1 MRRILSL
8 VLILLSCSV
17 PSLFADLNTF
27 FAPYPSSFNV
37 DLEDSIT
44 YCGVPEG
51 ETWVGGSAPGYSD
64 KTMVAL
70 LDISGAEHPVIGET
84 YNLSFKI
91 NSSKSWEYVS
101 ASEPYLSRPFRLDIV
116 QCRDAALGINR
127 ELVKSI
133 GYGTNDA
140 DQSVSFDVTIYNRE
154 GWFDIV
160 LVLPELTGVD
170 AEKALAKND
179 YYAEIEISV
188 KDSSGNSVSPNW
200 PYYINGYI
208 DEEPPANTSYVM
220 MNVIPTARAN
230 SINIDELSPTD
241 PMEVATYFY
250 ETIGFMPGGDSD
262 VNNVGG
268 LDSKTQSDVD
278 YYIYASSSRNAF
290 DDSAKEFE
298 MKMAGLEDTDAA
310 DEYSFNF
317 IVTMTSSATG
327 NSFPFTGLT
336 PETSAML
343 HSAEMTGTTA
353 HHSTDDSN
361 YTVYYYDE
369 GTIGITVTEKEKAKL
384 ESLVPGLYRAT
395 VYLHVVSTQ

>member
-1 MRRILSL
+1 MRRILSF
-8 VLILLSCSV
+8 VLILFSCSV
-17 PSLFADLNTF
+17 PSLFAVNTF

-37 DLEDSIT
+37 DLEDTIT

-84 YNLSFKI
+84 YNLTFKI
-91 NSSKSWEYVS
+91 NSSKSWEYAS

-116 QCRDAALGINR
+116 QCTDSVLGTSR

-133 GYGTNDA
+133 GFGTSDT
-140 DQSVSFDVTIYNRE
+140 DQSVSFNVTIYNYE

-208 DEEPPANTSYVM
+208 DEEPPVNTSYVM

-230 SINIDELSPTD
+230 SINIDELSSTV

-262 VNNVGG
+262 VNGVGG
-268 LDSKTQSDVD
+268 LDSEAQRNVD

-298 MKMAGLEDTDAA
+298 MIMAGLEDTDAA

-317 IVTMTSSATG
+317 KVTMTSSATK
-327 NSFPFTGLT
+327 NSVTFTGET
-336 PETSAML
+336 PEITSML
-343 HSAEMTGTTA
+343 QSATMEGTTD
-353 HHSTDDSN
+353 HHSGNGSS

-369 GTIGITVTEKEKAKL
+369 GTIGITVTAEEKAKL
-384 ESLVPGLYRAT
+384 SSLAPGLYRAT

>member
-1 MRRILSL
+1 MRRILSF
-8 VLILLSCSV
+8 VLILFSCFV
-17 PSLFADLNTF
+17 PSLFAVNTF

-37 DLEDSIT
+37 DLEDTIT

-70 LDISGAEHPVIGET
+70 LDISGAAGRPLKGET
-84 YNLSFKI
+84 YNLTFKI

-116 QCRDAALGINR
+116 QCTDSVLGESR

-133 GYGTNDA
+133 GFGTSDT
-140 DQSVSFDVTIYNRE
+140 DQTVSFNVTIYDDE

-170 AEKALAKND
+170 AEEALAKND

-188 KDSSGNSVSPNW
+188 KNSSGNSVSPNW

-208 DEEPPANTSYVM
+208 DEEPPVNTSYVM

-230 SINIDELSPTD
+230 SINIDELSTTD
-241 PMEVATYFY
+241 PMEIATYFY

-268 LDSKTQSDVD
+268 LDSKTQSDVG

-290 DDSAKEFE
+290 DKNAKPFE

-327 NSFPFTGLT
+327 NSVPFKGET
-336 PETSAML
+336 PEISSMLKSAQM
-343 HSAEMTGTTA
+343 EGTTD
-353 HHSTDDSN
+353 HHSDNGSS

-369 GTIGITVTEKEKAKL
+369 GTIGITVTEKEKL